1 MGCCVFSG
9 ELALFGCHRKRMLNA
24 LALPI
29 NAGPSPLPLSHL
41 GEGFPALNRCR
52 RDNLSPPS
60 PPRLSSPHLVPEG
73 QPSGGMPLAGRG
85 RRLRVGLR
93 PTPGRLRGTA
103 LGVLRP
109 LCEELAGR
117 DGGTASAGP
126 GRDKA
131 GSGPKSGLSPF
142 RDHPLHETKEIAQ
155 ASLPNWRRG
164 PQVSATPCRISAARR
179 LKSPASGA
187 PRGVRMVAQSIR
199 AASWLNG
206 SGPRPTRLAALRCPS
221 FKPAAPRRGGALA

>member
-1 MGCCVFSG
+1 MILPVTSF
-9 ELALFGCHRKRMLNA
+9 LNA
-24 LALPI
+24 LLR
-29 NAGPSPLPLSHL
+29 LSTL
-41 GEGFPALNRCR
+41 GEITYPRAHT
-52 RDNLSPPS
+52 PP
-60 PPRLSSPHLVPEG
+60 LSSPHLVPEG

-103 LGVLRP
+103 LGTLRS

-117 DGGTASAGP
+117 HGGTASAGP

-164 PQVSATPCRISAARR
+164 PQVSETPCRISAARR
-179 LKSPASGA
+179 LKNAGKRSATGRAEGGSIP
-187 PRGVRMVAQSIR
+187 PRRILAQ
-199 AASWLNG
+199 WK
-206 SGPRPTRLAALRCPS
+206 RPDTPRLAALRCPS
-221 FKPAAPRRGGALA
+221 SISERGNAGGDLAWVPSPLGGEGVCEADG